1 MRDNSGELILY
12 WEVWRVEGIRCELG
26 GQVVVVLERWFSSSG
41 GVGGL

>member
-1 MRDNSGELILY
+1 MRGNSGALIAPWKL
-12 WEVWRVEGIRCELG
+12 WRGGGIRCELG